1 MPPPQRQKVARATR
15 VVGAAR
21 ATATRR
27 AKAAAKPTVV
37 LLVRHGVT
45 PTTGKV
51 LPGRAPGLHL
61 SEAGRAQAERV
72 AERIGALRPAP
83 SAIYSSPMERT
94 RETAAP
100 IAKALGLRVRTN
112 PGLLDAAVG
121 EWEGKSLK
129 LLARKPEWR
138 TVIGWPT
145 GFRFPGGES
154 FAEMAT
160 RAVDT
165 VLALAEEHRGERIV
179 CVSHADPIQSV
190 VAAMAGVPLD
200 MSQRI
205 AISPASV
212 SALVLGGGRP
222 MVLCVNSTSL
232 EELVPG

>member
-1 MPPPQRQKVARATR
+1 
-15 VVGAAR
+15 VVAAR
-21 ATATRR
+21 TTASRR
-27 AKAAAKPTVV
+27 RRTAGKPTIV

-61 SEAGRAQAERV
+61 SDAGRAQAERA
-72 AERIGALRPAP
+72 AERIAAITPPP

-100 IAKALGLRVRTN
+100 IAKALGLRVRSHA
-112 PGLLDAAVG
+112 GLLDAAVG

-154 FAEMAT
+154 FYELAA
-160 RAVDT
+160 RVVGT
-165 VLALAEEHRGERIV
+165 VLSLAEEHKGERIV
-179 CVSHADPIQSV
+179 CVSHADPIEAVIASF
-190 VAAMAGVPLD
+190 AGVPLD
-200 MSQRI
+200 MAQRI
-205 AISPASV
+205 AISPASL
-212 SALVLGGGRP
+212 SAVALGGFRP
-222 MVLCVNSTSL
+222 TILCVNSTSL
-232 EELVPG
+232 TELLPG